1 MLALAVA
8 LSLAG
13 LAAGPLLV
21 ALGQRR
27 ALATCALD
35 GLTLGLVPAL
45 VLSRHLP
52 HAVEEIGAQAILWAA
67 LGYAALW
74 LTEHRRRGAGEVLGR
89 EVAFSAIAVH
99 ALLDGAGLA
108 LAVVAADG
116 GAHGALFAAA
126 VLVHRLPEGLSLAA
140 RFLPAWGW
148 RQLAA
153 RLGLLGLLTALG
165 ALLGQRLLESLPHGS
180 LEVFIAFGLGVLLRI
195 VVHTH
200 EAPPRHRAARAAS
213 AVAFASG
220 LCVALAL
227 PSPESISTHAHASDP
242 SIAASLGALFVETA
256 PAVLAGLAAA
266 GLARAYLRDR
276 LGGWPRAAAARG
288 EPRAAAALSQA
299 ARGAALGLSLPAG
312 PRDVAPR
319 LRRLLLAGA
328 PAAAAAAFAVVAS
341 ELDVGSALL
350 SLRLLGLPLTA
361 ARVAGSALLAAV
373 VALLVAAVAGAPGAA
388 AGAAAAP
395 GPAAGPH
402 AVAGPRASEPRASEP
417 RAAAGAAATTATR
430 LRAAVAEAVG
440 PALDQ
445 VAAWYVVGLV
455 LYAVLGAAIAPD
467 AARAIGAP
475 ADVVVSALAAVA
487 VHAGAQGATALAA
500 AMIHKGF
507 SVGAALAFLLS
518 GPATNVAVLA
528 VLKRSLGARAAAA
541 FALSSVALAVVVGL
555 AANALVPGASV
566 PELHALAAHEH
577 AAVEWVCAAALGALL
592 LVSFTRLGPRA
603 WFGHMGGPGG
613 GPASAEAAPHARAC
627 DAHDPRDA
635 IDACGAAAPPH
646 DPRGARVEGAPVP
659 RAGAPVPCAGAPRA

>member
-27 ALATCALD
+27 ALPTSALD

-99 ALLDGAGLA
+99 GLLDGAGLA

-116 GAHGALFAAA
+116 GAHGALFAIA

-200 EAPPRHRAARAAS
+200 EAPPRGRAARAAS

-227 PSPESISTHAHASDP
+227 PSPESIFTHAHASDP

-276 LGGWPRAAAARG
+276 LDGWPRG
-288 EPRAAAALSQA
+288 GAALSQA

-312 PRDVAPR
+312 PRGVAPR

-328 PAAAAAAFAVVAS
+328 PAAAAASFAVVAS
-341 ELDVGSALL
+341 GLDVGSALL
-350 SLRLLGLPLTA
+350 SLRLLGVPLTA

-373 VALLVAAVAGAPGAA
+373 VALLVATVARAPGAA
-388 AGAAAAP
+388 AAP
-395 GPAAGPH
+395 DPAAGPD
-402 AVAGPRASEPRASEP
+402 AVAGPRASEPRA
-417 RAAAGAAATTATR
+417 AAAGAAARPATR
-430 LRAAVAEAVG
+430 LHAAVAEAVG

-455 LYAVLGAAIAPD
+455 LYAVLGAAITPD

-487 VHAGAQGATALAA
+487 VHVGAQGATALAA
-500 AMIHKGF
+500 VMIHKGF

-555 AANALVPGASV
+555 VANALVPGASV
-566 PELHALAAHEH
+566 PELHALAAQEH

-592 LVSFTRLGPRA
+592 LVGFTRLGPRA
-603 WFGHMGGPGG
+603 WFGHMGGRDEA
-613 GPASAEAAPHARAC
+613 PASAEAAPRAHACDAHAC
-627 DAHDPRDA
+627 DAHDTRDA
-635 IDACGAAAPPH
+635 LDACGAAAPPH
-646 DPRGARVEGAPVP
+646 DPQSARVEGAPVE
-659 RAGAPVPCAGAPRA
+659 GAPVPCAGAPRA